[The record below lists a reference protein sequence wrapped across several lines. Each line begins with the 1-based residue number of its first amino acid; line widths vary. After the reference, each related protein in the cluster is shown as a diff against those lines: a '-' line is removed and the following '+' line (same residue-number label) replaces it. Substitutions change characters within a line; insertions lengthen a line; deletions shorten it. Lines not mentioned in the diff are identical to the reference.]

1 MSIDPASAAAAYA
14 NASRHG
20 GASAAASATSEAA
33 TAVQGPSFAD
43 FVQDAVQ
50 EAVATGHQAEAAAL
64 NIATGEGDIVDVVTA
79 IAAAEMTIETV
90 VAVRDKM
97 VSAYQEIMR
106 MPM

>member
-14 NASRHG
+14 NASRQG
-20 GASAAASATSEAA
+20 AASGAPSPASGASEAL
-33 TAVQGPSFAD
+33 QGPSFAD
-43 FVQDAVQ
+43 FVQGAMQD
-50 EAVATGHQAEAAAL
+50 AVATGHQAESAAL
-64 NIATGEGDIVDVVTA
+64 NMATGNGDIVDVVTA
-79 IAAAEMTIETV
+79 ISAAEMTIETV